1 MKKLFAY
8 TFQEKIW
15 NIQLS
20 EHHLVAEL
28 RNEIHRKVE
37 FICIDLLKSELI
49 WRQASPVNTWWQSL
63 GKLYK
68 TQVELIEFSEE
79 SKPQVTQKHYL
90 NIQTGEL
97 SDFFPQVSDNF
108 SDQPFSYLQPV
119 HYTEQN
125 EYFPAIYRFVYRLL
139 NVDIQ
144 KAVDYLEYKDKII
157 ISYYLYHENK
167 LWNYLLVV
175 NNRKEILLNE
185 LLTETEGLGLVT
197 FTVKP
202 EILLY
207 VKNKCQ
213 LHGYELN

>member
-1 MKKLFAY
+1 MKKLFAF

-15 NIQLS
+15 NIQLG

-28 RNEIHRKVE
+28 RNETLRKVE
-37 FICIDLLKSELI
+37 LICIDLVHAVLI
-49 WRQASPVNTWWQSL
+49 WKQASPINTWWQSL
-63 GKLYK
+63 GKLNNNL
-68 TQVELIEFSEE
+68 VELIEFSEE
-79 SKPQVTQKHYL
+79 TKPQVTQKHYL
-90 NIQTGEL
+90 NILTGEL
-97 SDFFPQVSDNF
+97 TEYIPQVPDNF
-108 SDQPFSYLQPV
+108 SSQTYRYLQPV

-125 EYFPAIYRFVYRLL
+125 EHFPAIHRFLYRLL

-144 KAVDYLEYKDKII
+144 KGVDYLEYKDKII
-157 ISYYLYHENK
+157 ISYYLYQENK

-175 NNRKEILLNE
+175 NNRKEVLLNE
-185 LLTETEGLGLVT
+185 LLTESEGLGLGT

-207 VKNKCQ
+207 VKNKSQ